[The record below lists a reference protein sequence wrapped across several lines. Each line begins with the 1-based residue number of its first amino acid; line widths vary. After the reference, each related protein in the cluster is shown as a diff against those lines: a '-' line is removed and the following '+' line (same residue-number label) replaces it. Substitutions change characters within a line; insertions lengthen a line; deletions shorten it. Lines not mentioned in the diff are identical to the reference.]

1 MTIKFPLAAAAALV
15 LPLVLAGCIVG
26 TSRQVTVGSRV
37 VAAEDVPVR
46 ADTGPELLAPP
57 DVPGAEPA
65 RKPAPAAR
73 PGSSAYD
80 QAVGCAAG
88 YIALLSSRTYP
99 MSQNQAE
106 AMTREADDWQTS
118 AEAISSRAG
127 DDIARKARTLND
139 TAAERI
145 VAACPPAA

>member
-1 MTIKFPLAAAAALV
+1 MTMRFPRAAAAIVLAL
-15 LPLVLAGCIVG
+15 LLAGCVAG

-37 VAAEDVPVR
+37 VPAEDVPAVE
-46 ADTGPELLAPP
+46 DGPELLAPP

-65 RKPAPAAR
+65 ARPTSAAR

-88 YIALLSSRTYP
+88 YVALLMSRTYP
-99 MSQNQAE
+99 MSQNEAE
-106 AMTREADDWQTS
+106 AMTGEADAWQVA

-127 DDIARKARTLND
+127 DDIARMARTLND
-139 TAAERI
+139 AAASRI
-145 VAACPPAA
+145 VAACPPAP